1 MRERE
6 SARERERVRK
16 SERERESEMEGE
28 GGSSAP
34 VGYCADL
41 EKFPVPREAF
51 ELGANEH
58 YVTKL

>member
-6 SARERERVRK
+6 CEG
-16 SERERESEMEGE
+16 ERESEKERERARERDGGG

-34 VGYCADL
+34 VGFCADL